1 MFGCYVYPE
10 KSYKVSLS
18 LMLTIFLFQGDHF
31 SQEISVE
38 NKALPLVEKLIN
50 GFGAGSSLYTEI
62 KLSSG
67 CDNFALNLESG
78 KSGQK
83 EDISLHFNP
92 RLGRYTP
99 TFFVSMVL

>member
-1 MFGCYVYPE
+1 
-10 KSYKVSLS
+10 
-18 LMLTIFLFQGDHF
+18 MLTIFLFQGDHF

-50 GFGAGSSLYTEI
+50 GFGVGSSLYTEI